1 MKVLFI
7 CNNAYNPGNGLSV
20 AILNTIKMLKKHGID
35 ARLMAVYN
43 TNPEGPQPD
52 FPLEHF
58 IFPLLEPIIAA
69 NGFAFAKIDR
79 EKISKAIDWADV
91 VHFEEAMPLQ
101 DAAIRIARKK
111 GKACVSTFH
120 LFPHNITANWGWPK
134 KNFANPL
141 IMKYMNGIVY
151 NKCSD
156 IHCPTVTCKQY
167 LMAKKTKARLHV
179 ISNGIEIPSEPI
191 VTKPYGDMSEI
202 RLLCIG
208 RLSNEKSQN
217 TLMDAMRYSKYAKK
231 IRLQFAGNGP
241 WADKY
246 KKMAE
251 KLYADGV
258 VSIKPEFGFYSHE
271 ELNEIA
277 RKCYLYIHCAWVEV
291 EGLSCL
297 EATRE
302 GAVPVIGEG
311 RHIGTPQFALCPQSI
326 YTAGDSKALAG
337 RIDWWIEHPEERDW
351 YSQAYADAARHFNV
365 DDSIEEM
372 IKMYETALA
381 DTRKKA

>member
-1 MKVLFI
+1 MKVLFV

-20 AILNTIKMLKKHGID
+20 AILNTIKRLKLHGVD
-35 ARLMAVYN
+35 ARLMAVRN
-43 TNPEGPQPD
+43 SDPEGPQPD

-58 IFPLLEPIIAA
+58 IFPILEPIIAA

-79 EKISKAIDWADV
+79 RKIEEAVDWADV
-91 VHFEEAMPLQ
+91 VHLEEAMPLQ
-101 DAAIRIARKK
+101 DVASRIALKK

-141 IMKYMNGIVY
+141 IMKYMNAVVY
-151 NKCSD
+151 NRCSD
-156 IHCPTVTCKQY
+156 IHCPTLICKQY
-167 LMAKKTKARLHV
+167 MMAKGTKARFHV
-179 ISNGIEIPSEPI
+179 ISNGIVLPEEP
-191 VTKPYGDMSEI
+191 VKTRPYEDLSEI

-217 TLMDAMRYSKYAKK
+217 TLMDAMRYSKYAGK

-241 WADKY
+241 WAAKY
-246 KKMAE
+246 HKMAN
-251 KLYADGV
+251 KLYSDGV
-258 VSIKPEFGFYSHE
+258 VKIRPEFGFYSHE
-271 ELNEIA
+271 KLAELASE
-277 RKCYLYIHCAWVEV
+277 CYLYIHCAWVEV

-311 RHIGTPQFALCPQSI
+311 RHIGTPQFSLCPESL
-326 YTAGDSKALAG
+326 YPEGDSKALAA
-337 RIDWWIEHPEERDW
+337 RIDWWIEHPEERNR
-351 YSQAYADAARHFNV
+351 YSQAYADAARRFDV
-365 DDSIEEM
+365 DESMRQLIG
-372 IKMYETALA
+372 MYGTALA
-381 DTRKKA
+381 DSQK

>member
-1 MKVLFI
+1 MNVLFV

-20 AILNTIKMLKKHGID
+20 AILTTIERLRQLGVD
-35 ARLMAVYN
+35 ARLMAVR
-43 TNPEGPQPD
+43 NPDPDGPQPD

-58 IFPLLEPIIAA
+58 IFPLFEPIIAA
-69 NGFAFAKIDR
+69 NGFAFAKIDKR
-79 EKISKAIDWADV
+79 KINEAIEWADV
-91 VHFEEAMPLQ
+91 VHLEEAMPLQ

-111 GKACVSTFH
+111 NKACVSTFH

-151 NKCSD
+151 NRCSD
-156 IHCPTVTCKQY
+156 IHCPTLICKQY
-167 LMAKKTKARLHV
+167 LMAKGTKARFHV
-179 ISNGIEIPSEPI
+179 ISNGIDLPSEPV

-217 TLMDAMRYSKYAKK
+217 TLMDAMRYSKYARK
-231 IRLQFAGNGP
+231 IRLIFAGNGP

-246 KKMAE
+246 KKMAD
-251 KLYADGV
+251 KLYDDGV
-258 VSIKPEFGFYSHE
+258 VSIRPEFGFFSHE
-271 ELNEIA
+271 ELAELA
-277 RKCYLYIHCAWVEV
+277 RQCYLYIHCAWVEV

-311 RHIGTPQFALCPQSI
+311 RHIGTPQFAICPESI
-326 YTAGDSKALAG
+326 YPSGDSKALAE
-337 RIDWWIEHPEERDW
+337 RIDWWIEHPEERDR
-351 YSQAYADAARHFNV
+351 YSQAYADAARRFSG
-365 DDSIEEM
+365 DESIRQM
-372 IKMYETALA
+372 IQMYETALA
-381 DTRKKA
+381 DKR